1 MNVSKIC
8 PALILSAVLALP
20 AFADQEPEGRRLAS
34 LGFASSD
41 ANEDGQLTMI
51 EMLEYAELARVS
63 MDADDNGTIDR
74 AEFMGWDF
82 GFSQLAEETGNVQG
96 FETAQKF
103 VFDFWD
109 RNDDQVITAQEQS
122 ASMMANMMY
131 AALDGSATLSEQ
143 EFLSGFFINIA
154 YRAALKPE

>member
-1 MNVSKIC
+1 
-8 PALILSAVLALP
+8 
-20 AFADQEPEGRRLAS
+20 
-34 LGFASSD
+34 
-41 ANEDGQLTMI
+41 MI

-63 MDADDNGTIDR
+63 MDADDNGTIDER
-74 AEFMGWDF
+74 R
-82 GFSQLAEETGNVQG
+82 

-109 RNDDQVITAQEQS
+109 RNDDQMISAQEQS

-131 AALDGSATLSEQ
+131 ADLDGSATLSEQ
-143 EFLSGFFINIA
+143 EFLSGFIINIA

>member
-8 PALILSAVLALP
+8 PALILSALLALP

-74 AEFMGWDF
+74 A
-82 GFSQLAEETGNVQG
+82 
-96 FETAQKF
+96 
-103 VFDFWD
+103 
-109 RNDDQVITAQEQS
+109 
-122 ASMMANMMY
+122 
-131 AALDGSATLSEQ
+131 
-143 EFLSGFFINIA
+143 
-154 YRAALKPE
+154 ALKPE